1 MTGANSEK
9 SRDVI
14 FISKATPGDDEFV
27 LWLAPRLE
35 AAGYKVFADIV
46 TLEPGDRWRK
56 QITETLQTR
65 AAKMLLC
72 CQDSTLAKSGVQ
84 EEIGIA
90 EDLSKELKDP
100 KFIIPLKLKKY
111 KKVFG
116 IGGLQYIDCEA
127 GWATG
132 LRDLLETLKKQK
144 VPRDPNVAIN
154 PNWENYRKRL
164 SISIEQAPEVLT
176 SNWLRIAEAPDTI
189 RYFQPTGAV
198 NLQAMLIACKE
209 YEYPAEPHLRG
220 FFSFA
225 GLDEINRAFEHVGRF
240 DLHAE
245 TPLSKFIDEGSQAS
259 KIRRQEASN
268 MVLSMFR
275 QAWERFC
282 RNRNLYQYA
291 WSSHLGF
298 HVTDNHIAIGKKVPW
313 GRQGENRSSMLRN
326 VAGGKLWQYGVTVIP
341 SFWPFPHF
349 RIKSRVLFAELD
361 GTEAGSV
368 IKDSDQ
374 QHRLRRR
381 ICKGWRNKQWHGRL
395 MAFLELLSQD
405 SPYIRLP
412 LSDSESLKLDASPIL
427 VTSPVTTIL
436 PDELSDETEEQD
448 FSTLGVAYAEN
459 DE

>member
-1 MTGANSEK
+1 
-9 SRDVI
+9 
-14 FISKATPGDDEFV
+14 
-27 LWLAPRLE
+27 
-35 AAGYKVFADIV
+35 
-46 TLEPGDRWRK
+46 
-56 QITETLQTR
+56 
-65 AAKMLLC
+65 
-72 CQDSTLAKSGVQ
+72 
-84 EEIGIA
+84 
-90 EDLSKELKDP
+90 
-100 KFIIPLKLKKY
+100 
-111 KKVFG
+111 
-116 IGGLQYIDCEA
+116 
-127 GWATG
+127 
-132 LRDLLETLKKQK
+132 
-144 VPRDPNVAIN
+144 
-154 PNWENYRKRL
+154 
-164 SISIEQAPEVLT
+164 
-176 SNWLRIAEAPDTI
+176 
-189 RYFQPTGAV
+189 
-198 NLQAMLIACKE
+198 
-209 YEYPAEPHLRG
+209 
-220 FFSFA
+220 
-225 GLDEINRAFEHVGRF
+225 
-240 DLHAE
+240 
-245 TPLSKFIDEGSQAS
+245 
-259 KIRRQEASN
+259 